1 MMLKRIGLLILTA
14 AAMGAVAST
23 QEAVTLR
30 LKLTEGDTLTTKMT
44 INVDFQGTPITV
56 KGKNILTVKSAKDGK
71 YVLEAASKETVIDV
85 GGGQT
90 MEQPDSVVRTTQN
103 EMGQILAMEGDEVSP
118 EAIRMATAFNVFYP
132 EKGVKV
138 GDKFERTV
146 EGDTKLGTRKMTLKY
161 EVTERKEWQGFDVVV
176 LKVDQTEDGDLPI
189 SMAGTVSINVKN
201 GLPVLMDFAFKNM
214 PAQGMTFDGT
224 YHSEAVK

>member
-1 MMLKRIGLLILTA
+1 MMLKRIGLLLFTV
-14 AAMGAVAST
+14 AAMGAAAST

-30 LKLTEGDTLTTKMT
+30 LKLKEGDTFSTKMA

-56 KGKNILTVKSAKDGK
+56 TGKNILTVKSAKDGK
-71 YVLEAASKETVIDV
+71 YVIETASKDTTIDI

-90 MEQPDSVVRTTQN
+90 MEQPDSVVKMTQN
-103 EMGQILAMEGDEVSP
+103 EMGQILALEGDEVTE
-118 EAIRMATAFNVFYP
+118 EATRLAAMMNFFYP

-138 GDKFERTV
+138 GDKFERTM

-161 EVTERKEWQGFDVVV
+161 EVTERKEWNGFDVVV
-176 LKVDQTEDGDLPI
+176 VKVDQAEEGDMPI
-189 SMAGTVSINVKN
+189 SIAGTVSINVKN

-214 PAQGMTFDGT
+214 PAQGMSFDGT
-224 YHSEAVK
+224 YHSEAIK